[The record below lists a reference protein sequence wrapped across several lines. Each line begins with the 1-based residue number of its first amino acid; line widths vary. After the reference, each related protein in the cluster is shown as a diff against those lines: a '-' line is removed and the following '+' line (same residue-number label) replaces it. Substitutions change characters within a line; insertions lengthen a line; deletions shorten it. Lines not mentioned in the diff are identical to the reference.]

1 MSKETRKVQFIH
13 APQDKAENDTLTA
26 KTISRNKPC
35 PCGSGK
41 KVKNCHPELMKKV
54 FLQPSRDELWQGR
67 LRKS

>member
-41 KVKNCHPELMKKV
+41 KVKNCHPELMKKY
-54 FLQPSRDELWQGR
+54 FYNPQKTSYGKGD
-67 LRKS
+67 